1 MNEGYFRTQCR
12 HCGDL
17 VYEGPWI
24 PPQRRHHIHQD
35 HRTTCTS
42 SAEQQH
48 PPQPAL
54 TLVGATSAGIH

>member
-24 PPQRRHHIHQD
+24 PPHKRHHIHHA
-35 HRTTCTS
+35 HRTTCTTN
-42 SAEQQH
+42 AQQH
-48 PPQPAL
+48 YRQRLLL
-54 TLVGATSAGIH
+54 TLVGAASPDAH